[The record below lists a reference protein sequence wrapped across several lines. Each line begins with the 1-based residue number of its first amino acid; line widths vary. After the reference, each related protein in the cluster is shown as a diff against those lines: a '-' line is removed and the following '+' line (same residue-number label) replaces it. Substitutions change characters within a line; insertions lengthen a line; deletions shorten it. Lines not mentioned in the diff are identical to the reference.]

1 MSGPKVVRIV
11 TREEILAICEQHL
24 ARLDAA
30 VEGWTESGKRT
41 NGIDEADIAAVHKRR
56 DELRALLD
64 ANAFLDLQK
73 AVPEEIKFLEED
85 AQARLAAAIERAAA
99 ERTRKRRRCAAANA
113 VISKL
118 RTAGKDVPT
127 ELLPLLEGIAAGNE
141 NNADTDRAFADA
153 YAILASNS
161 ATGVAQER
169 TSEIAARLA
178 AGERS
183 TSFTEWRAE
192 NLENDEDERLKRIDN
207 FIVELSSLGGTN
219 REIFEQRI
227 TAIGA
232 EPSQARK
239 RLLTDS
245 LVADLAD
252 ATRVTRENKY
262 LLARL
267 REQLAEVGRLN
278 SEAARALAANL
289 KTAITASNMAQAKEL
304 IASATALVTSE
315 FNQLAAEA
323 RRKAILQGLSSLGYE
338 VQEGMATAFTKGDAV
353 VMRHT
358 NTPGFGLEVNGSPE
372 AGRLQMRV
380 VAFAPQ
386 GVPRDRSRDRDVE
399 VQWCGDLD
407 KLREFLGSV
416 GGDIAIE
423 RSAVAGA
430 IPLKV
435 ISEDR
440 TDRDAGDKVAYP
452 SQLKARQ
459 LPSR

>member
-30 VEGWTESGKRT
+30 IEGWTESGKRA
-41 NGIDEADIAAVHKRR
+41 NVIDEEDIAAVHKRR

-118 RTAGKDVPT
+118 QTAGKDVPT
-127 ELLPLLEGIAAGNE
+127 ELLSLLEEIAAGNK
-141 NNADTDRAFADA
+141 ADTDSAFADA
-153 YAILASNS
+153 YAILAGNN
-161 ATGVAQER
+161 ATSVAQER

-178 AGERS
+178 VGERS
-183 TSFTEWRAE
+183 TSLTEWRAG

-207 FIVELSSLGGTN
+207 LIVELGSLGGAN

-227 TAIGA
+227 AAIGA

-252 ATRVTRENKY
+252 ATRVAREHNY
-262 LLARL
+262 LLAKL
-267 REQLAEVGRLN
+267 REQFAEVGRFN
-278 SEAARALAANL
+278 SEVARALAANL
-289 KTAITASNMAQAKEL
+289 KSAITASNTAQAKEL

-315 FNQLAAEA
+315 LNRLAAEA

-338 VQEGMATAFTKGDAV
+338 VQEGMATAFAEGDAV
-353 VMRHT
+353 VMRHA

-372 AGRLQMRV
+372 AERLQMRV
-380 VAFAPQ
+380 VAFAPP
-386 GVPRDRSRDRDVE
+386 GAPRDVLRDRDAE
-399 VQWCGDLD
+399 VQWCGDLN
-407 KLREFLGSV
+407 KLKEFLGSV
-416 GGDIAIE
+416 GGEIAIE

-435 ISEDR
+435 VSEDQC
-440 TDRDAGDKVAYP
+440 DREAVAQVAYL

-459 LPSR
+459 LPSG

>member
-30 VEGWTESGKRT
+30 IEGWTESGKRA
-41 NGIDEADIAAVHKRR
+41 NGINEADIAAVHKRR

-99 ERTRKRRRCAAANA
+99 KRTRKRRRCAAANA

-118 RTAGKDVPT
+118 RTAGKDVST
-127 ELLPLLEGIAAGNE
+127 ELLSLLEEIAAGNE

-153 YAILASNS
+153 YAVLAGNS
-161 ATGVAQER
+161 ATSVAQER

-183 TSFTEWRAE
+183 TSFAKWRVE
-192 NLENDEDERLKRIDN
+192 NLENHEDERLKRIDN
-207 FIVELSSLGGTN
+207 FIVELGSLGGPN

-232 EPSQARK
+232 EPSQTRK

-252 ATRVTRENKY
+252 ATRVARENNY
-262 LLARL
+262 LVAKL
-267 REQLAEVGRLN
+267 REQLAEVRRFN

-289 KTAITASNMAQAKEL
+289 KTAITASNAAQANEL
-304 IASATALVTSE
+304 IASAKVLVTSE
-315 FNQLAAEA
+315 INRLAAEA

-338 VQEGMATAFTKGDAV
+338 VQEGMATAFAKGDAV
-353 VMRHT
+353 VMRHA
-358 NTPGFGLEVNGSPE
+358 NTPGFGLEINGSPE
-372 AGRLQMRV
+372 AERLQMRI

-407 KLREFLGSV
+407 KLRGFLGSV

-423 RSAVAGA
+423 RSTVAGA

-440 TDRDAGDKVAYP
+440 TDRDAGDQVAYP